1 MLGALMK
8 TDKAFDYV
16 FTIVPKSTPQII
28 RRCARCEANRFAS
41 SNKFRINANKKVL
54 DVWLIFKCIACD
66 YTLNVSIFSRK
77 SIKSI
82 DRILLER
89 FYKNDIE
96 LSWQYAFDPSYIER
110 NMIVDWGIEF
120 DILSQKGILD
130 DCEPAKDTHDR
141 PGMVLLHLRSHFFLK
156 MSIVTVLRKILNLSR
171 SALEKMQLRGEI
183 EIDSFQSNHKP
194 LTLKGAIGVGCNVRI
209 GKEFFHLNLSQ

>member
-1 MLGALMK
+1 MK

-28 RRCARCEANRFAS
+28 RRCARCKVNRFAS

-77 SIKSI
+77 SIKNI

-89 FYKNDIE
+89 LHKNDSE
-96 LSWQYAFDPSYIER
+96 LALQYAFDPAYVER
-110 NMIVDWGIEF
+110 NIVVDWRIEF
-120 DILSQKGILD
+120 DILTEKITHESS
-130 DCEPAKDTHDR
+130 EHAEDTHGA
-141 PGMVLLHLRSHFFLK
+141 PSMVLLHLKSDYSLK
-156 MSIVTVLRKILNLSR
+156 LSIVTVLRKTLNLSR
-171 SALEKMQLRGEI
+171 STLEKMHLRGEI
-183 EIDSFQSNHKP
+183 EIDSYQSNHKP
-194 LTLKGAIGVGCNVRI
+194 LTLKSAIGVGCNVRMR
-209 GKEFFHLNLSQ
+209 KELFSS

>member
-1 MLGALMK
+1 MLRHRCVLGALMK
-8 TDKAFDYV
+8 TDKAFYV

-41 SNKFRINANKKVL
+41 SNKFRINANKKIL

-89 FYKNDIE
+89 FHKNDSE
-96 LSWQYAFDPSYIER
+96 LVLQYAFDPAY
-110 NMIVDWGIEF
+110 
-120 DILSQKGILD
+120 
-130 DCEPAKDTHDR
+130 
-141 PGMVLLHLRSHFFLK
+141 
-156 MSIVTVLRKILNLSR
+156 
-171 SALEKMQLRGEI
+171 
-183 EIDSFQSNHKP
+183 
-194 LTLKGAIGVGCNVRI
+194 
-209 GKEFFHLNLSQ
+209 

>member
-1 MLGALMK
+1 MK

-16 FTIVPKSTPQII
+16 FIIIPKSSPQII

-41 SNKFRINANKKVL
+41 SNKFRINANKKIL

-77 SIKSI
+77 STKKI

-89 FYKNDIE
+89 FHKNDSE
-96 LSWQYAFDPSYIER
+96 LAWQYAFDPTYIER

-120 DILSQKGILD
+120 DILSQKRILD
-130 DCEPAKDTHDR
+130 DCEFVKDDR
-141 PGMVLLHLRSHFFLK
+141 DIAEIISLHLKSHYFLK
-156 MSIVTVLRKILNLSR
+156 ISIVTVLRKILNLSR
-171 SALEKMQLRGEI
+171 STLEKMQLKGEV
-183 EIDSFQSNHKP
+183 EIASFLSNHKP
-194 LTLKGAIGVGCNVRI
+194 LTLKSSIGIGCNVRI
-209 GKEFFHLNLSQ
+209 RKELFSS